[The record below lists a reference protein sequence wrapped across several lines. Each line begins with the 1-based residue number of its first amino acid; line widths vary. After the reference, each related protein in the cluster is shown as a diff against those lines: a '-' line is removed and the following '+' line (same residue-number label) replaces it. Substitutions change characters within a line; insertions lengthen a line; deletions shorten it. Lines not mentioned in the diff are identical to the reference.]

1 MTGDKIYT
9 VKSGRVT
16 LNVRDGG
23 DGFPLVLLHG
33 WPESGYCW
41 EPVLPHL
48 GTGFRAIRPDLRGL
62 GDSERGGTVAAYQK
76 QELAR
81 DVLALIDEMG
91 LQRFGLVGHDWGG
104 AVAQEI
110 AMAAKDRVVKLA
122 IMNIHLLNNAEGYR
136 KAEAVHAARQHRA
149 YWYQNFMQTPGLA
162 EAMVPG
168 NEEVWLRT
176 FLRGKD
182 AAWRFPEDALAEYI
196 RCYRIPGTPES
207 GANYYRAMRL
217 DAQRWKT
224 FGGYRFEVP
233 TLLLYGIH
241 DPVVIPEFLE
251 GHEAC
256 FEQVTLQTVDASHF
270 LQEEKPQ
277 EVGQALRAFFEDV
290 S

>member
-9 VKSGRVT
+9 VKSGRAT

-48 GTGFRAIRPDLRGL
+48 GGGFRAIRPDLRGL

-81 DVLALIDEMG
+81 DVLALLDEMG

-136 KAEAVHAARQHRA
+136 RADAVHAARQHRA
-149 YWYQNFMQTPGLA
+149 SWYQSFMQAPGLA

-176 FLRGKD
+176 FLRGT
-182 AAWRFPEDALAEYI
+182 ANWHFPEDALAEYV

-207 GANYYRAMRL
+207 GANYYRAMGL
-217 DAQRWKT
+217 DVERWKT
-224 FGGYRFEVP
+224 LGGYRFKVP
-233 TLLLYGIH
+233 TLLLFGIH
-241 DPVVIPEFLE
+241 DPVVIPEFLD

-256 FEQVTLQTVDASHF
+256 FEQVELQTVDASHF
-270 LQEEKPQ
+270 LQEEKPR
-277 EVGQALRAFFEDV
+277 EVGEALRAFFEEV